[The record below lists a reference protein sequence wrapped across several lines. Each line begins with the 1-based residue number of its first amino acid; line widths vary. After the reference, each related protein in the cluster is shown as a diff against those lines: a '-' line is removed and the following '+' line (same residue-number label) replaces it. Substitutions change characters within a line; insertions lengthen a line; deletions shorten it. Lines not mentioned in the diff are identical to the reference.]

1 MMTMTIEQSRVWE
14 RSSSFRAMV
23 REAKKTKETV
33 WQAGMDLLNSIKGEE
48 KNKLEAIWAAPDADE
63 TATAEENYFD
73 LKEAQS
79 DKQDKLALPV
89 GLELPADEIANPEQ
103 AAKILGVSAE
113 NI

>member
-63 TATAEENYFD
+63 TATAEENHFD
-73 LKEAQS
+73 LKEAKS
-79 DKQDKLALPV
+79 DKPALPV
-89 GLELPADEIANPEQ
+89 GLELPVDEITNPEQ